1 MGDWCKEFKK
11 EVDEERFAVFSENF
25 LVMEQYAK
33 ENGKDMVLNEYADC
47 TQEEYTAKM
56 SPSPPTVEEVK
67 APETVAEPEP
77 EPDTEAETQV
87 DEIQEEKA
95 EEITLDEPA
104 IEKAEKPAKISRAQ
118 QIAEK
123 KAQAQ

>member
-67 APETVAEPEP
+67 APETAAEPEPETAAEPEPEPDTEPEP

-87 DEIQEEKA
+87 DEI
-95 EEITLDEPA
+95 TLDEPA
-104 IEKAEKPAKISRAQ
+104 IEK
-118 QIAEK
+118 
-123 KAQAQ
+123 